1 MNGLKGRG
9 ASENASAFLAVDVEK
24 GAAESMKKKI
34 NWKKELTDLSFLLPA
49 LILFAFIVVI
59 PMLTGIRYTFTD
71 WDGMSKVMNFV
82 GLKNYRTVLTDPDLL
97 VPIRNTGF
105 FTLVT
110 VMAINV
116 LGLGIAMMVSREFKG
131 VNIVKSIIFI
141 PLVVSLV
148 LVSQMWMYVYSD
160 FFSLFGITSP
170 LIQKKYAMLG
180 LAIMSIWREAGL
192 AMMIY
197 LAALKGVPSEMYEVA
212 RIDGAGFWQRF
223 KNVTIPFIAPAFT
236 YCIPLWLAAG
246 LREYEYTSIATS
258 GGPQHATESM
268 AYYIYQYLF
277 PFNKVGYGQTT
288 ALLYLVVCIIL
299 SNLVTRVLR
308 KREIEL

>member
-1 MNGLKGRG
+1 MLRG
-9 ASENASAFLAVDVEK
+9 ISI
-24 GAAESMKKKI
+24 MKKKI
-34 NWKKELTDLSFLLPA
+34 NWKRELIDLSCLLPA
-49 LILFAFIVVI
+49 LILFSFIVVV
-59 PMLTGIRYTFTD
+59 PMLRGIRYTFTN
-71 WDGMSKVMNFV
+71 WDGMSKVINYV
-82 GLKNYRTVLTDPDLL
+82 GLKNYRTVITDPDLL
-97 VPIRNTGF
+97 VPIRNTAF

-110 VMAINV
+110 VIVINV
-116 LGLGIAMMVSREFKG
+116 LGLGIAMMVVREFRG
-131 VNIVKSIIFI
+131 VNVIKSIIFI

-160 FFSLFGITSP
+160 FFSLLGWTSP
-170 LIQKKYAMLG
+170 LIQKKHAMLG
-180 LAIMSIWREAGL
+180 LAIMSIWREVGL

-197 LAALKGVPSEMYEVA
+197 LAALKGVPQDMYEVA
-212 RIDGAGFWQRF
+212 LIDGAGFWQRF

-277 PFNKVGYGQTT
+277 PFNKVGYGQTV
-288 ALLYLVVCIIL
+288 AVLYLIVCIVL
-299 SNLVTRVLR
+299 SNIVTRALR

>member
-1 MNGLKGRG
+1 
-9 ASENASAFLAVDVEK
+9 
-24 GAAESMKKKI
+24 MKKKRKI
-34 NWKKELTDLSFLLPA
+34 KWKNELMDLSCLLPA
-49 LILFAFIVVI
+49 LILFSFIVVI
-59 PMLTGIRYTFTD
+59 PMIKGIRYTFTN
-71 WDGMSKVMNFV
+71 WDGMSKVINYV
-82 GLKNYRTVLTDPDLL
+82 GLKNYLTVLTDPDLL
-97 VPIRNTGF
+97 VPIRNTVF

-110 VMAINV
+110 VVVINV
-116 LGLGIAMMVSREFKG
+116 LGLAIAMMVVREFRG
-131 VNIVKSIIFI
+131 VNVVKSIIFI

-160 FFSLFGITSP
+160 FFSLFGIKSP

-180 LAIMSIWREAGL
+180 LAIMSIWREVGL

-197 LAALKGVPSEMYEVA
+197 LAALKGVPQEMNEVA
-212 RIDGAGFWQRF
+212 LIDGAGFWQRF
-223 KNVTIPFIAPAFT
+223 RNVTVPFIAPAFT

-277 PFNKVGYGQTT
+277 PFNKVGYGQTV
-288 ALLYLVVCIIL
+288 AVIYLVVCIVL
-299 SNLVTRVLR
+299 SNVVTRALR